1 MFSDVVTFTNIAA
14 ACPPEKIV
22 NMLNDMY
29 ERFDNATTRWDVYKV
44 TRLSS
49 NRLGGWGGDGAEGGG
64 GEKS

>member
-49 NRLGGWGGDGAEGGG
+49 NRSDGWGGEGGEGGG